1 MRSNL
6 SFINVYKNPNTK
18 SELVTQLLYGDT
30 FKILNKKKY
39 WIKIKNN
46 SDNYKGYIIRKNFPT
61 NQKYTHKIYCL
72 SSKLYSKPSFKF
84 KIKKKL
90 SFGSKIKVTEKK
102 GKFYKF
108 DNLWIEKK
116 NLKPKNYKT
125 KNIFSFVRKF
135 INVRYKWGGK
145 FHEGIDCSALI
156 QLLINFNNKYC
167 PRDAKD
173 QIKYFKKKVKLEKIK
188 KNDLI
193 FWKGHVAIVLNQK
206 KLIHAYGPYKKVVIM
221 PIKKTIQRIYK
232 TANLKVTGIR
242 RVDS

>member
-1 MRSNL
+1 MKNNL
-6 SFINVYKNPNTK
+6 PILNVYKEKTIK
-18 SELVTQLLYGDT
+18 SEVVTQLLFGDT
-30 FKILNKKKY
+30 FKKIKQTKS
-39 WIKIKNN
+39 WVKIKNN
-46 SDNYKGYIIRKNFPT
+46 SDNYKGYIKNRNFPRDEK
-61 NQKYTHKIYCL
+61 NTHKVFSL
-72 SSKLYSKPSFKF
+72 SSNLYSKPYKNY

-135 INVRYKWGGK
+135 INVKYKWGGK
-145 FHEGIDCSALI
+145 FHKGIDCSALI

-173 QIKYFKKKVKLEKIK
+173 QIKYFKKNVKLEKIK
-188 KNDLI
+188 KNELI

-242 RVDS
+242 RINS